1 MSHRMNSAGAL
12 GVVFA
17 STLLLLTGCAGAGL
31 PFGAEPADP
40 VGVWSESDADNTPF
54 LSFSDDGNVSGYDGC
69 NQLGGSWEA
78 TSDGIEFG
86 DLAATQ
92 MFCEDVDTWLISAA
106 SAEIS
111 GGTMTVLDEDGKQ
124 LGELEQTSTTPLKP

>member
-1 MSHRMNSAGAL
+1 MSQRTGSAL
-12 GVVFA
+12 GVAVA
-17 STLLLLTGCAGAGL
+17 AAVLLLTGCAGAGL
-31 PFGAEPADP
+31 PFGAERVDP

-69 NQLGGSWEA
+69 NQLGGAWKA

-92 MFCEDVDTWLISAA
+92 MYCEDVDTWLLGAA
-106 SAEIS
+106 SAEID
-111 GGTMTVLDEDGKQ
+111 GGTMTVFDEDGEE
-124 LGELEQTSTTPLKP
+124 LGELGQTSTTPLEP